1 MNSLLGTV
9 TSVAGQVT
17 STVREMA
24 TEVMDTEREI
34 RHERQQ
40 SQQQEHAVARL
51 APEAETTAASTS
63 ASANG
68 VAVAGLPETNGKPP
82 PLKDAQQQQ
91 PSASLA
97 SLKAR
102 LERERSRASKQHELL
117 DRIRDRRAQ
126 PPPTASE
133 PKVLPPPVAAP
144 APTPQPRP
152 AEAAA
157 AIPPIPPQPQQQQQQ
172 QQQQELIDRLER
184 TLLDVKRQTQE
195 REEIWKGLVRDKDAA
210 LASLA
215 AKHEAAVNAT
225 SQLEGDLRSERSI
238 LAAFRE
244 EAASRERAFV
254 GRLEEAARDLTAANE
269 RESEREREEQKMRA
283 AAPALEA
290 EAAEARV
297 TALEA
302 ALEGAEREKQRL
314 TTCLLEKEA
323 DEDDQY
329 AHYEA
334 ELTALRS
341 QTQAAT
347 QQSDAL
353 QVRRPPIPCRTRI
366 SPSPL

>member
-40 SQQQEHAVARL
+40 SQHQEHAVARL

-117 DRIRDRRAQ
+117 DRIRDRRTQ

-172 QQQQELIDRLER
+172 QELIDRLER

-195 REEIWKGLVRDKDAA
+195 REEIWKSLVRDKDAA

-215 AKHEAAVNAT
+215 AKHEAAVNMLHDELKEKVMKRLKTEWEKEKKGMGT
-225 SQLEGDLRSERSI
+225 SDLDERSFFAPFAW
-238 LAAFRE
+238 AAGGCVIVTVPSTRKMACSFK
-244 EAASRERAFV
+244 
-254 GRLEEAARDLTAANE
+254 
-269 RESEREREEQKMRA
+269 SE
-283 AAPALEA
+283 
-290 EAAEARV
+290 V
-297 TALEA
+297 
-302 ALEGAEREKQRL
+302 
-314 TTCLLEKEA
+314 
-323 DEDDQY
+323 
-329 AHYEA
+329 
-334 ELTALRS
+334 S
-341 QTQAAT
+341 
-347 QQSDAL
+347 
-353 QVRRPPIPCRTRI
+353 
-366 SPSPL
+366 